1 MEKKHYVLNDLKT
14 FKSLPYLK
22 INLIILVLG
31 LHLKHDRW
39 TMLFFF
45 ITFNYLIWPQSHVSD
60 NETSGGNLTPGI
72 DGSSNCQYTGHK

>member
-31 LHLKHDRW
+31 LHLKHERYKIQDTRLA
-39 TMLFFF
+39 M
-45 ITFNYLIWPQSHVSD
+45 
-60 NETSGGNLTPGI
+60 ETLPLESMKVVTANTQGTSKL
-72 DGSSNCQYTGHK
+72 